1 MRFWCASKN
10 TETRA
15 LLFQRLFDYFPLC
28 TCVSSW
34 PWCVFYSALLC
45 VQVMVIVGKLVE
57 ERISLTAMIFVQ
69 NLSFVAILST
79 QEALT
84 LSKWC
89 IWLLIQWHILFITTH
104 IFSYCK
110 KKTATKAMWA
120 FYPSS
125 IYSISPIIEQYE
137 LLTFGVKTSVHDQET
152 QCWFNTYMLY
162 HIQETENGFLKYAL
176 NHETYLT
183 RNY

>member
-79 QEALT
+79 QETLN
-84 LSKWC
+84 LSKCC
-89 IWLLIQWHILFITTH
+89 IWLLIQWHISFITTH
-104 IFSYCK
+104 IYFRCK
-110 KKTATKAMWA
+110 KNSYQT
-120 FYPSS
+120 YLGISS
-125 IYSISPIIEQYE
+125 EFHIFHSTHNRMIDLWY
-137 LLTFGVKTSVHDQET
+137 KTSDHNQET
-152 QCWFNTYMLY
+152 
-162 HIQETENGFLKYAL
+162 
-176 NHETYLT
+176 
-183 RNY
+183 

>member
-1 MRFWCASKN
+1 
-10 TETRA
+10 
-15 LLFQRLFDYFPLC
+15 
-28 TCVSSW
+28 
-34 PWCVFYSALLC
+34 
-45 VQVMVIVGKLVE
+45 
-57 ERISLTAMIFVQ
+57 
-69 NLSFVAILST
+69 
-79 QEALT
+79 
-84 LSKWC
+84 
-89 IWLLIQWHILFITTH
+89 
-104 IFSYCK
+104 
-110 KKTATKAMWA
+110 MWA